1 MIFHENHLPADD
13 SHEISCL
20 ICYFLEGVK
29 ILNCRLLQIIGGA
42 LRVFFFFASDGMRAF
57 LTVKEC
63 GYLRVSEH
71 LSGTVRK
78 VFLAAET
85 EVWDYA
91 SSGLNLYDGG
101 SLIEAGKY
109 VT

>member
-1 MIFHENHLPADD
+1 MTFAVI
-13 SHEISCL
+13 
-20 ICYFLEGVK
+20 
-29 ILNCRLLQIIGGA
+29 GA
-42 LRVFFFFASDGMRAF
+42 LCVTFVSDGMRAF

-63 GYLRVSEH
+63 GDSRVSEH
-71 LSGTVRK
+71 MSGTVRT

-91 SSGLNLYDGG
+91 PSGLNLYDGG

>member
-1 MIFHENHLPADD
+1 MP
-13 SHEISCL
+13 
-20 ICYFLEGVK
+20 Y
-29 ILNCRLLQIIGGA
+29 LLFSRRRQNFKLSSA
-42 LRVFFFFASDGMRAF
+42 ANYRWRFKSFFFASDGMRAF

-63 GYLRVSEH
+63 GDLRVSEH
-71 LSGTVRK
+71 MSGNVRT

-91 SSGLNLYDGG
+91 PSGLNLYDGG
-101 SLIEAGKY
+101 PLIEAGKY